1 MPVWKSKKF
10 ILLAVLATAILVGSI
25 GGIVYAQ
32 EDGDEDVSP
41 KTVLLEKV
49 ADKLGIDPQ
58 QLEDAFT
65 EAIGEMRD
73 EAQLRWLEKAVEEG
87 LITAEEAAEY
97 SEWWAARPDVQ
108 FGFGGLGQRGRL
120 GFGGLRMRGG
130 CGFGIW
136 HIPGAEQ
143 E

>member
-1 MPVWKSKKF
+1 MPMWRSKKF
-10 ILLAVLATAILVGSI
+10 ILLAVLATAILVGGI
-25 GGIVYAQ
+25 GGVVYAQ
-32 EDGDEDVSP
+32 GDGDEDASP

-73 EAQLRWLEKAVEEG
+73 EAHLKWLEKAVEEG
-87 LITAEEAAEY
+87 LITAEEAEEY
-97 SEWWAARPDVQ
+97 SEWWAAKPDVE
-108 FGFGGLGQRGRL
+108 FGFGGAGQLERR
-120 GFGGLRMRGG
+120 GFGGPRMRGG

-136 HIPGAEQ
+136 HIPGAE
-143 E
+143 